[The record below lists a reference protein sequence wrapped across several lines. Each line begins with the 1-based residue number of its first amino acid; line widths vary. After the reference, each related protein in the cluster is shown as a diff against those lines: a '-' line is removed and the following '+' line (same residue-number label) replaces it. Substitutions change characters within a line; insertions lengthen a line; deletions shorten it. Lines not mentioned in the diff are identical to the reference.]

1 MSRGMCGERPR
12 IASFRNG
19 VSPKTRPKNISVG
32 QVILAM
38 RTSAIWKITVAD
50 HSDFLSR
57 VIKLLAANRIR
68 YCVIGGYGVNAYVD
82 PVVSLDLDIVIAAK
96 QGSEIERLL
105 GEEFTIERVPQSM
118 SVSARGSDL
127 RLQLQ
132 TDPRYESFLARASVR
147 DVLGIKLP
155 VASLED
161 VFQGKIWAA
170 LDSTRR
176 PSKRQKD
183 LADIVRLIEAY
194 PPMRQKVPDE
204 ILARLV

>member
-1 MSRGMCGERPR
+1 ML
-12 IASFRNG
+12 
-19 VSPKTRPKNISVG
+19 SP
-32 QVILAM
+32 
-38 RTSAIWKITVAD
+38 AIWKITVAD

-57 VIKLLAANRIR
+57 AIELLTANGIR

-96 QGSEIERLL
+96 QCSEIARPLAEA
-105 GEEFTIERVPQSM
+105 FTVDCFPHG
-118 SVSARGSDL
+118 VNVLARGSDL

-147 DVLGIKLP
+147 DVLGIRLP

-161 VFQGKIWAA
+161 ILQGKIWAV
-170 LDSTRR
+170 LDSSRR

-183 LADIVRLIEAY
+183 LADIARLIEAY
-194 PPMRQKVPDE
+194 PHMHQKVPDE